1 MAFVKSASSSGPWR
15 VDKSVE
21 GVDSCPISTTRVRWP
36 HRWWHA
42 SDDHV
47 HHAPFGYC
55 LLYERP
61 AVILPSS
68 PNMPSESQLKSF
80 IRNRILFS
88 GVGAMGNALSRDDA
102 TRQTPAT
109 AMQPS
114 TVQADATRHPDL
126 PKPTPPTHPRVPS
139 LPHATMTSHR
149 PTKKGKDKA
158 VGDDR
163 RSHVHPLRRLS
174 EAPDADKNRVSAELL
189 PSSDLA
195 ASATSEAE
203 RLRREIEVLK
213 KTVHEQ
219 KKVIKKQSKVWYICV

>member
-1 MAFVKSASSSGPWR
+1 MAFAEPASLVPVPE
-15 VDKSVE
+15 VDQSLG
-21 GVDSCPISTTRVRWP
+21 GVDSCPISTTRVIWP
-36 HRWWHA
+36 HRWWQA

-47 HHAPFGYC
+47 HHAPLGNC

-102 TRQTPAT
+102 T
-109 AMQPS
+109 QPS
-114 TVQADATRHPDL
+114 IVQADATGLPDL
-126 PKPTPPTHPRVPS
+126 PKPAPPTHPRVPS
-139 LPHATMTSHR
+139 LPHATMASHR

-163 RSHVHPLRRLS
+163 RSHLHPLRRVT
-174 EAPDADKNRVSAELL
+174 EAPDADKNRVSAEQL

-213 KTVHEQ
+213 KTMYEQ